1 MPIVNLILI
10 MVNKDKIS
18 KDHNYREQGESM
30 HSKVRWLTEVSMLA
44 VFITITAAFKLP
56 GLIPGTE
63 YQLSAPIAVAICAV
77 FGFSKYITAGLL
89 SSAVGLILGT
99 QTILNIG
106 IAMIFR
112 VVVGLVLLG
121 FGRSWLIITLAGPVG
136 SGIARAAL
144 GAIVGKAAIPLVVA
158 AVPGM
163 IFTSIVAWPMMI
175 LLKKVKVQKGVCL
188 KNGIQH

>member
-1 MPIVNLILI
+1 
-10 MVNKDKIS
+10 
-18 KDHNYREQGESM
+18 M